1 MSDPKEIERLL
12 NKALNKV
19 IPWNGF
25 DRQSFE
31 VEGLLR
37 EAIRQVGEF
46 GDGGGPSQAEDAGQ
60 GLGGLHE
67 RGGEA
72 PEEG

>member
-1 MSDPKEIERLL
+1 MSGVGDPKEIERLL

-37 EAIRQVGEF
+37 EAIRQIGEIRL
-46 GDGGGPSQAEDAGQ
+46 EE
-60 GLGGLHE
+60 LHE
-67 RGGEA
+67 GSGEA
-72 PEEG
+72 TGEGCP